1 MTARRSEDPA
11 GRDTRRDGSAAAAYW
26 TPTRRREARPAP
38 IRKDPPSPSSPDPVL
53 GAQDD
58 PVRPAA
64 EPEEAIT
71 SSDAPGAGAAGEGAE
86 ERGDDSGSDA
96 EGSAQK

>member
-11 GRDTRRDGSAAAAYW
+11 GRDSSRDGSAAAAYW
-26 TPTRRREARPAP
+26 TPTRRREARPAQ
-38 IRKDPPSPSSPDPVL
+38 IRKDPPSSRGPVD
-53 GAQDD
+53 GAQDV

-64 EPEEAIT
+64 EPEEATT
-71 SSDAPGAGAAGEGAE
+71 SSDAPGAGTAEEGAE
-86 ERGDDSGSDA
+86 ERGDDSGPDA